1 LEDVI
6 PGEIRRLPGR
16 KGLEMTAKYL
26 TAKDMTG
33 VKGMTI
39 IMNMMTQNKAF
50 RNLVKPY
57 GEVLRL
63 PKHW

>member
-1 LEDVI
+1 
-6 PGEIRRLPGR
+6 
-16 KGLEMTAKYL
+16 L